1 MAAERSG
8 DGQAAEQTFRPLES
22 DDLATRIAGQI
33 VEAIGDGRLRPGEKV
48 TELRLSKE
56 MGTSRA
62 PVREAL
68 RLLESQ
74 GLIVSHP
81 RRGFFVHSYDTGE
94 LEEIYD
100 LRMCLELHAAERAL
114 ERLIPADV
122 DRLEAQVQLMYRLG
136 RAGAAQEQ
144 VAADYA
150 FHRMVCEIGGNER
163 IVKIFDT
170 LATEMRSGIALIGS
184 LYDDPVRIAE
194 THDPIVAALRN
205 RDAAELR
212 RRLTAHIADAQ
223 KQVVKLFEKARG
235 PAAARE

>member
-1 MAAERSG
+1 MAAEKNA

-81 RRGFFVHSYDTGE
+81 RRGFFVHAYGTGE

-100 LRMCLELHAAERAL
+100 LRLCLELHAAQRAL
-114 ERLIPADV
+114 ERLTSADI
-122 DRLEAQVQLMYRLG
+122 DRLEAQVALMYRLG
-136 RAGAAQEQ
+136 RAGATHEQ

-163 IVKIFDT
+163 IVRLFDT

-184 LYDDPVRIAE
+184 LYDDPVHIAE

-205 RDAAELR
+205 RDPEDLHKRLR
-212 RRLTAHIADAQ
+212 AHITDART
-223 KQVVKLFEKARG
+223 QVIRLFEKTRG
-235 PAAARE
+235 PDA